1 MTNGS
6 ADAALLRR
14 PDTAQ
19 CARTE
24 EAVAETVG
32 HMATLGLTVH
42 GVVAD
47 VTTEEGK
54 AALVAEAKQLF
65 GDALGVLVGRARGR
79 FPRRG
84 TDGRV
89 EPRRSPPQV
98 NNVGKNIRNRTEDF
112 SAAEYEDVMATNLT
126 SAFSLCQKF
135 FPMLKA
141 DGRGSVLF
149 NSSVAGGPTCMRSGS
164 VYAMTKAAMNQLT
177 RNLSCEWAKFGIRV
191 NAVAPWYTATPLAL
205 QVLQD
210 EQYKREVLDR
220 TPLGRIGQPE
230 DVSGL
235 MAFLCTPAA
244 GYITGQVIA
253 VDGGYS
259 VMGFW

>member
-1 MTNGS
+1 M
-6 ADAALLRR
+6 
-14 PDTAQ
+14 
-19 CARTE
+19 
-24 EAVAETVG
+24 
-32 HMATLGLTVH
+32 
-42 GVVAD
+42 
-47 VTTEEGK
+47 
-54 AALVAEAKQLF
+54 
-65 GDALGVLVGRARGR
+65 
-79 FPRRG
+79 
-84 TDGRV
+84 
-89 EPRRSPPQV
+89 
-98 NNVGKNIRNRTEDF
+98 
-112 SAAEYEDVMATNLT
+112 
-126 SAFSLCQKF
+126 
-135 FPMLKA
+135 
-141 DGRGSVLF
+141 
-149 NSSVAGGPTCMRSGS
+149 
-164 VYAMTKAAMNQLT
+164 
-177 RNLSCEWAKFGIRV
+177 